1 MKNFIMEKKAKIIA
15 TLGPAIYS
23 NTKLKQLVNL
33 GVDAFR
39 INFSH
44 NTQGINKIVSKI
56 RKIEKST
63 NKKLALIADLQ
74 GVKLRVGSL
83 KGDNQRI
90 KYNQKYIFDTKKTI
104 GDNTRINF
112 PYPKILKKLKKG
124 NKILIDDG
132 KFTFVVLGKKGL
144 AVKTI
149 CKSQNCFMKSN
160 KSIHIPNFDIA
171 FNKLTTKDK
180 KDIKT
185 AIKLGCNWIALS
197 YLQSEKLI
205 LEARKLIKND
215 MGIIA
220 KIENKHA
227 LKDIIKIIKA
237 TDSIMIARG
246 DLAIDIGHSEVPKVQ
261 LSLIKKCSQYSK
273 SVIVATQMLES
284 MIENNT
290 ATRAEINDIA
300 TAIFQGADTVMLSAE
315 AAIGR
320 FPTQAVS
327 TMNQTILSTEKYKRQ
342 HIEDFKNS
350 IISNKDPVKSILL
363 SVKDIAYN
371 TNVKA
376 IIVFSNSGKSA
387 KLVSAMRPAAKI
399 VTISPNIN
407 VSRQVSL
414 LWGVQSINSRDANG
428 WKDMMSISKEII
440 KKLRFIKKNDFVV
453 ITAGLP
459 FGKAGMTNMVRLYKV
474 GT

>member
-1 MKNFIMEKKAKIIA
+1 MEKKAKIIA

-23 NTKLKQLVNL
+23 ETKLKQLINL
-33 GVDAFR
+33 GADAFR

-44 NTQGINKIVSKI
+44 NKKVISKIVSRI
-56 RKIEKST
+56 RKIERNT
-63 NKKLALIADLQ
+63 NKKISLIADLQ
-74 GVKLRVGSL
+74 GVKLRVGKVTNDS
-83 KGDNQRI
+83 QRI
-90 KYNQKYIFDTKKTI
+90 KFNQKYIFDNKKAI
-104 GDNTRINF
+104 GNNNRVAF
-112 PYPKILKKLKKG
+112 PYPKILRKLKKG

-132 KFTFVVLGKKGL
+132 KFIFIVVKKDYNSVI
-144 AVKTI
+144 AV
-149 CKSQNCFMKSN
+149 CRSQNCFMKSN
-160 KSIHIPNFDIA
+160 KSVHIQKLDLP
-171 FNKLTTKDK
+171 FNKLTKKDK
-180 KDIKT
+180 KDIKS
-185 AIKLGCNWIALS
+185 AIHLGCNWIALS
-197 YLQSEKLI
+197 YLQNEKLI
-205 LEARKLIKND
+205 LEARKLIKKD
-215 MGIIA
+215 MGIIS

-227 LKDIIKIIKA
+227 LKNITRIIKA
-237 TDSIMIARG
+237 SDSIMIARG

-261 LSLIKKCSQYSK
+261 LSLIKKCSQHSK

-315 AAIGR
+315 AAIGK
-320 FPTQAVS
+320 FPSQAVA
-327 TMNQTILSTEKYKRQ
+327 TMAETILSTEKYKKE
-342 HIEDFKNS
+342 HIDDFKNN

-371 TNVKA
+371 SNVKA

-387 KLVSAMRPAAKI
+387 KLVSAIRPAAKI

-407 VSRQVSL
+407 ISRQVSL

-428 WKDMMSISKEII
+428 WKDMMSISREII
-440 KKLRFIKKNDFVV
+440 KKLTFIKKNDFVV

-459 FGKAGMTNMVRLYKV
+459 FGKAGMTNMIRLYKV

>member
-1 MKNFIMEKKAKIIA
+1 MEKKAKIIA

-23 NTKLKQLVNL
+23 NAKLRQLVNL

-44 NTQGINKIVSKI
+44 NTQGINKIVSRI
-56 RKIEKST
+56 RKIEKT
-63 NKKLALIADLQ
+63 AGKKLSLIADLQ
-74 GVKLRVGSL
+74 GVKLRVGNIIGNS
-83 KGDNQRI
+83 QRI
-90 KYNQKYIFDTKKTI
+90 KYNQKYIFDAKKI
-104 GDNTRINF
+104 VGDLSRINF

-132 KFTFVVLGKKGL
+132 KFTFVVTGKKGL
-144 AVKTI
+144 AVSTI
-149 CKSQNCFMKSN
+149 CKSQNCFMKTN
-160 KSIHIPNFDIA
+160 KSVHIPNFDIS
-171 FNKLTTKDK
+171 FNKLTSKDK

-185 AIKLGCNWIALS
+185 AIKLGCNWIAIS
-197 YLQSEKLI
+197 YLQNEKLI
-205 LEARKLIKND
+205 LEARKLIKKD
-215 MGIIA
+215 MGIIS

-227 LKDIIKIIKA
+227 LKNIIKIIKA

-261 LSLIKKCSQYSK
+261 LSLIKKCSQFSK

-315 AAIGR
+315 AAIGK

-327 TMNQTILSTEKYKRQ
+327 TMTQTILSTEKYKRQ

-363 SVKDIAYN
+363 SVKNIAYN

-414 LWGVQSINSRDANG
+414 LWGVKSINSRDASG

-440 KKLRFIKKNDFVV
+440 KKLKFIKKNDFVV

-459 FGKAGMTNMVRLYKV
+459 FGNAGMTNMVRLYKV
-474 GT
+474 GA

>member
-1 MKNFIMEKKAKIIA
+1 MEKKAKIIA

-23 NTKLKQLVNL
+23 DKILQQVVNL

-44 NTQGINKIVSKI
+44 NTNGINKIVSKI
-56 RKIEKST
+56 RKIEKYS
-63 NKKLALIADLQ
+63 KKKISLIADLQ
-74 GVKLRVGSL
+74 GVKLRVG
-83 KGDNQRI
+83 KIKDDNQKI
-90 KYNQKYIFDTKKTI
+90 KYNQRYIFDVKKEI
-104 GDNTRINF
+104 GNNLRINF

-132 KFTFVVLGKKGL
+132 KFIFVVTGKKGL
-144 AVKTI
+144 SVTTV
-149 CKSQNCFMKSN
+149 CKSHNCYIKSN
-160 KSIHIPNFDIA
+160 KSIHVPNFDIA
-171 FNKLTTKDK
+171 FNKLTKKDK

-197 YLQSEKLI
+197 YLQNEKVI
-205 LEARKLIKND
+205 LEARKLIKKD
-215 MGIIA
+215 MGIIS

-227 LKDIIKIIKA
+227 LRNISGIIKA

-261 LSLIKKCSQYSK
+261 LSLIKKCSEFSK

-284 MIENNT
+284 MIENST

-315 AAIGR
+315 AAIGK

-327 TMNQTILSTEKYKRQ
+327 TMTQTILSTEKYKRQ

-350 IISNKDPVKSILL
+350 IISNRDPVKSILL

-371 TNVKA
+371 PDVKA
-376 IIVFSNSGKSA
+376 IIVFSNSGRSA

-407 VSRQVSL
+407 VCRQVSL
-414 LWGVQSINSRDANG
+414 LWGIKSINSRDANG
-428 WKDMMSISKEII
+428 WKDMISISKEII
-440 KKLRFIKKNDFVV
+440 QKLKFIKKNDFVI

-459 FGKAGMTNMVRLYKV
+459 FGKAGMTNMIRLFKV

>member
-1 MKNFIMEKKAKIIA
+1 MEKKAKIIA
-15 TLGPAIYS
+15 TLGPSIYS
-23 NTKLKQLVNL
+23 ETKLKRLVEL

-44 NTQGINKIVSKI
+44 NTKGINKIITKI
-56 RKIEKST
+56 RRVEKK
-63 NKKLALIADLQ
+63 NGKKLSLIADLQ
-74 GVKLRVGSL
+74 GVKLRIGNV
-83 KGDNQRI
+83 KDNNKKI
-90 KYNQKYIFDTKKTI
+90 KFNQKFVFDNNKFP
-104 GDNTRINF
+104 GNDRRVNF
-112 PYPKILKKLKKG
+112 PYPKILKRLKKG

-132 KFTFVVLGKKGL
+132 KFLFKVVGKKKNSVITKCL
-144 AVKTI
+144 
-149 CKSQNCFMKSN
+149 SHNCILKSN

-171 FNKLTTKDK
+171 FNKLTSKDR
-180 KDIKT
+180 KDLKI

-197 YLQSEKLI
+197 YLQNEKII
-205 LEARKLIKND
+205 LETRKLIKKD
-215 MGIIA
+215 MGIIS

-227 LKDIIKIIKA
+227 LKNIKKIIQSS
-237 TDSIMIARG
+237 DSIMIARG

-273 SVIVATQMLES
+273 SVIVATQMLET

-315 AAIGR
+315 AAIGK
-320 FPTQAVS
+320 FPAQAVS
-327 TMNQTILSTEKYKRQ
+327 TMAQTILSTEKYKKD

-350 IISNKDPVKSILL
+350 IITNKDPVKSILL

-371 TNVKA
+371 PNVKA

-399 VTISPNIN
+399 LTISPNIN

-428 WKDMMSISKEII
+428 WKDMMTISKEII
-440 KKLRFIKKNDFVV
+440 KKLKFVKKNDYVV

-459 FGKAGMTNMVRLYKV
+459 FGKAGMTNMIRLYKV
-474 GT
+474 GTK